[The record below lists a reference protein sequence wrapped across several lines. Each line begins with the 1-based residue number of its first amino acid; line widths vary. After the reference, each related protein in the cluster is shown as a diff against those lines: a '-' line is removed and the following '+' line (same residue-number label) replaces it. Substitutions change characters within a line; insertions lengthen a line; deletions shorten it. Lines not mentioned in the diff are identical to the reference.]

1 VFPRDHIAYARRLWP
16 GRHVQL
22 AGTVTRVK
30 ATYLRRTPPMG
41 FFELDARVDCAAG
54 WPAAGPGDEDGGD
67 EDADAEALGFW
78 APLEAE
84 ADAGVGFRG
93 GAAGAAGQ
101 AAEAGAGGGEGVC
114 GEAAEAGRRAAGEA
128 DAGAEEAG
136 PGAREG
142 DGPSADET
150 ALVPAEAFE
159 GEQTVR

>member
-1 VFPRDHIAYARRLWP
+1 MLAEAGVATLGDLLRVFPRDHIAYARRLWP

-41 FFELDARVDCAAG
+41 FFELDARVDCEAG

-67 EDADAEALGFW
+67 EDADADELGFW
-78 APLEAE
+78 APLDAE
-84 ADAGVGFRG
+84 ADAG
-93 GAAGAAGQ
+93 
-101 AAEAGAGGGEGVC
+101 EGAGGGAV
-114 GEAAEAGRRAAGEA
+114 EAGQRAAGEA
-128 DAGAEEAG
+128 DAGDEEAG

-142 DGPSADET
+142 EGPSADET